1 MDTTLM
7 EYTAED
13 LIAHKLQRSGILVA
27 KPKFDREGTDLI
39 ALKEV
44 NDGARFCRIQCK
56 GRSLINSRKSSVKIP
71 TKYAA
76 TNSFI
81 LFIFIEDGSNDTHL
95 YIFFKKDLEKWSTN
109 DQNEYVVNFTIKNF
123 KEKFEKFVFCP
134 EKIKILEETIQSADV
149 HAELH
154 AVLPTIKVH
163 MTGRTNIVYSDQT
176 KEVRIEKQSSG
187 HYSTIIRDKSTGSET
202 IAASLLGDPQNSEYD
217 PTTDTWTAKFR
228 NL

>member
-39 ALKEV
+39 GLKEV

-56 GRSLINSRKSSVKIP
+56 GRSLINSSSSSVKIP
-71 TKYAA
+71 IQYAA

-95 YIFFKKDLEKWSTN
+95 YIFFKKDLDKWPTN
-109 DQNEYVVNFTIKNF
+109 DKNELFINFTAKNF
-123 KEKFEKFVFCP
+123 QEKFEKFIFSA
-134 EKIKILEETIQSADV
+134 EKIKTIEESIQSANV
-149 HAELH
+149 HAELT
-154 AVLPTIKVH
+154 AVMPTIKGH
-163 MTGRTNIVYSDQT
+163 MTGTSNIVYNDQI
-176 KEVRIEKQSSG
+176 KEVRLEEQSSG
-187 HYSTIIRDKSTGSET
+187 QFSTIIRDKKTGVET
-202 IAASLLGDPQNSEYD
+202 IGSTSLGDPQNSEYD
-217 PTTDTWTAKFR
+217 PTTDTWTTKS
-228 NL
+228 